1 MCLQINIMLN
11 TSLRRY
17 IVNTSWVVVVTPAD
31 RPKSVRNRCA
41 IEVFGGFFCVGTLL
55 FEFSVV
61 FGAVVIELSQI
72 ASFFL
77 T

>member
-41 IEVFGGFFCVGTLL
+41 IEGFGGFFVLVLCFLNFLL
-55 FEFSVV
+55 FL
-61 FGAVVIELSQI
+61 GLLS
-72 ASFFL
+72 
-77 T
+77 